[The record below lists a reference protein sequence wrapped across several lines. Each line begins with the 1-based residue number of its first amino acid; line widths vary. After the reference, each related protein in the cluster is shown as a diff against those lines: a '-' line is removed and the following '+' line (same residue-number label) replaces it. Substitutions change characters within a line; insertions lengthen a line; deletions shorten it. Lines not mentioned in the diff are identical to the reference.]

1 MYAGGVIF
9 TLNPFLEWV
18 HPFKTS
24 SHAHLYSIWPPTQAT
39 THLISFKNLPLLKF
53 QMNSHTVC
61 SLFCLASFSKRTVF
75 RGFFLLWH
83 VPMVWLPFFVEQDSW
98 DGYTTVDFSLHPVMD
113 IWFTSSFQLQ
123 EECTVIEEYTHAVTT
138 WICSRDLMPSVGI
151 IVNKSI
157 SYTWKLPRVDL
168 SKRKKKKKVKYVMWG
183 LTLWKQ
189 SSCNI

>member
-75 RGFFLLWH
+75 RSFFLLWH

-98 DGYTTVDFSLHPVMD
+98 DGHTTVDFSLHPVMD
-113 IWFTSSFQLQ
+113 IWFTSSFQLSGRKLARWPKS
-123 EECTVIEEYTHAVTT
+123 THMQL
-138 WICSRDLMPSVGI
+138 RHESVLGI
-151 IVNKSI
+151 SC
-157 SYTWKLPRVDL
+157 PA
-168 SKRKKKKKVKYVMWG
+168 WG
-183 LTLWKQ
+183 L
-189 SSCNI
+189 